1 MRKMFAVL
9 ILSACSAAG
18 AQITPITVPLGTR
31 VMLATTTDLTSR
43 SNVKGDIV
51 PLRVD
56 EDVAID
62 GRRVIARGAA
72 AVGQIIDARAKGAM
86 GMSGRL
92 VLRPLYLRVG
102 ERVIRLSGQSVDKAS
117 VTAGAVLGSVAIGP
131 VFTGRSASIPSGTR
145 LSAVVEKTVQLPP
158 LD

>member
-1 MRKMFAVL
+1 MKKMLATL
-9 ILSACSAAG
+9 LLSGCSAAG
-18 AQITPITVPLGTR
+18 AQTAAITVPLGTP
-31 VMLATTTDLTSR
+31 VMLATTTDLSSR
-43 SNVKGDIV
+43 SNVKGDMV

-62 GRRVIARGAA
+62 GRRVIARGTE
-72 AVGQIIDARAKGAM
+72 AVGQVIDARAKGAM

-92 VLRPLYLRVG
+92 VLRPLYVRAG
-102 ERVIRLSGQSVDKAS
+102 ERVVRLSGQSIDKAS
-117 VTAGAVLGSVAIGP
+117 VTAGAVIASVAVGP